1 MEVLE
6 QAVFKPLK
14 SVVVI
19 DDAYA
24 PADPTDI
31 DGEATTRF
39 KDALL
44 DDGKKLAQVRRRFNH
59 ALNPNIPKHVD
70 DLLQDTKIVGELW
83 TLRERA
89 TWSWLLDSLFRD
101 YVDEV
106 AQKQD
111 DLKGLEAFLRTQRWR
126 ISKVP
131 RFDPEAVDVT
141 NCQVIFLD
149 FYLKGEVNA
158 EKSLNRAAELA
169 HLIIKARQED
179 KLKQYPLVVLMSS
192 RHGAE
197 QEQGRFKETTGLRA
211 DFFCFIE
218 KSKIAE
224 VLEPKMRRMLEG
236 YQGKQSWAHIL
247 DEFWLGAIRAATSL
261 RHNLARIEPTELA
274 LLQEAELAVEEAK
287 LPDYLSWL
295 VSETLASGLL
305 EDEKVRAAVSAQL
318 PDLIGHSAFPG
329 TVPPGSRLADMYVR
343 SVMRLDVTDEIAATV
358 GAAVELG
365 DLFARMDDHGQ
376 PTEFLLVVDQ
386 TCDLARPESSQK
398 SSVLCLRST
407 PQPISDVALAFY
419 RTAPSSG
426 ASDLVGITVGGERR
440 YFLAK
445 WDLVNPTTPHLSDL
459 TARKAN
465 LRRVARLKPIGALA
479 RQESFTQR
487 VGRIGE
493 PVAPPSVMAYRAKL
507 VLVAK
512 DGSLKEFDAFKEAW
526 AAAVLVQGRHYLK
539 PEQAPATSA
548 PVKAAVVPAPAVAA
562 VPALALPPPAAAP
575 AAAAGAP
582 APAPKK
588 KVPPTTTTLSLTGDF
603 NDWLLTKLE
612 NSTFPDPQTHSQAN
626 LLKQNLTA
634 GAVQRL
640 SFEGQTMMS
649 QKWHKVTMKKPK
661 AAIHCVF
668 GKSIPEDL
676 KEAMIVLLLV
686 PYADS
691 V

>member
-6 QAVFKPLK
+6 QAVVKPLK
-14 SVVVI
+14 NVMVI

-24 PADPTDI
+24 PADPMDI

-44 DDGKKLAQVRRRFNH
+44 DDVKKLAQVRKRFNRD
-59 ALNPNIPKHVD
+59 LNPSIPKHVD
-70 DLLQDTKIVGELW
+70 DLLQDPKVVVDLW

-89 TWSWLLDSLFRD
+89 TWAWLLDTLFRD
-101 YVDEV
+101 YADEV
-106 AQKQD
+106 AQKHD
-111 DLKGLEAFLRTQRWR
+111 DLKGLEAFLKTQKWK

-131 RFDPEAVDVT
+131 RFDPDLVDVS

-149 FYLKGEVNA
+149 FYLKGEVDA
-158 EKSLNRAAELA
+158 EKSLNRAAQLA

-179 KLKQYPLVVLMSS
+179 QLKQYPLVVLMSS
-192 RHGAE
+192 RPGAE
-197 QEQGRFKETTGLRA
+197 DQQAPFKEATGLRA

-218 KSKIAE
+218 KAKIRDHL
-224 VLEPKMRRMLEG
+224 VPKMRRMLEG
-236 YQGKQSWAHIL
+236 YQGKQGWAHVL

-261 RHNLARIEPTELA
+261 RHDLARIEPTELA

-305 EDEKVRAAVSAQL
+305 EDRKVRAAMSAKL
-318 PDLIGHSAFPG
+318 PELIGHSAFPG

-343 SVMRLDVTDEIAATV
+343 SVMRLDVTDDIAATV
-358 GAAVELG
+358 SGAVELG
-365 DLFARMDDHGQ
+365 DLFARIDDHGQ
-376 PTEFLLVVDQ
+376 PTEFLLVIDQ
-386 TCDLARPESSQK
+386 TCDLARPDSSQK
-398 SSVLCLRST
+398 TSVLCLRSV

-419 RTAPSSG
+419 RSAGGSG
-426 ASDLVGITVGGERR
+426 VSDLVGMTVGGVRK

-445 WDLVNPTTPHLSDL
+445 WDLVNPTTPQLSDL

-465 LRRVARLKPIGALA
+465 LRRVARLKPIVALA
-479 RQESFTQR
+479 RQEALTQR

-512 DGSLKEFDAFKEAW
+512 DKSLKEFDASKETW
-526 AAAVLVQGRHYLK
+526 ASAIVVQGRHFVK
-539 PEQAPATSA
+539 PEQSLTTAAPT
-548 PVKAAVVPAPAVAA
+548 VAA
-562 VPALALPPPAAAP
+562 TAPAP
-575 AAAAGAP
+575 AAAAALPAGAAAAAVA

-588 KVPPTTTTLSLTGDF
+588 KTPPTTTTLSLTSDF
-603 NDWLLTKLE
+603 NDWLLGKLE
-612 NSTFPDPQTHSQAN
+612 KTTIQDAQASSQAG
-626 LLKQNLTA
+626 LLKQNLAA

-640 SFEGQTMMS
+640 NFEGQGLS
-649 QKWHKVTMKKPK
+649 QKWHKVSMKKPK
-661 AAIHCVF
+661 ASIHCVF
-668 GKSIPEDL
+668 GKSIPEDM
-676 KEAMIVLLLV
+676 KDAMIVLLLT